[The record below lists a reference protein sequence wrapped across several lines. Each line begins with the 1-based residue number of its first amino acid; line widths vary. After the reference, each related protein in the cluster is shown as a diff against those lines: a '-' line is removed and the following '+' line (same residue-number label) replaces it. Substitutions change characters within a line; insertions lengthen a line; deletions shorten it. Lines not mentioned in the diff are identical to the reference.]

1 MEITKMSK
9 SNLAMLSRLYLEVRK
24 ASFSSNAQGQSVGSE
39 LVGFAISLNS
49 RSLKLKCMAKNESAI
64 GFYEKNGFIKENKVM
79 DSDGGYYLMY
89 FGS

>member
-1 MEITKMSK
+1 M
-9 SNLAMLSRLYLEVRK
+9 V
-24 ASFSSNAQGQSVGSE
+24 
-39 LVGFAISLNS
+39 
-49 RSLKLKCMAKNESAI
+49 KNENAI